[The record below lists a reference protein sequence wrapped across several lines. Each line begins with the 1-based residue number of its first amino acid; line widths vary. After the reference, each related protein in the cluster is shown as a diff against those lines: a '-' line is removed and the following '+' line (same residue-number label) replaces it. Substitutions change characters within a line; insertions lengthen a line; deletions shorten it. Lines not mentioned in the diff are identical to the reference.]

1 MHAVV
6 LLCLKRLFVIVTV
19 LALEATIKSVKQL
32 AFLFFFFSHLVVLI
46 MFLLDKLLFQ
56 VPDSHFFFDY

>member
-32 AFLFFFFSHLVVLI
+32 AFFFFFFSHLVVLI
-46 MFLLDKLLFQ
+46 MFLLDKLLF
-56 VPDSHFFFDY
+56 